1 MPCAVVLNKYV
12 LWSMEL
18 SRHCEARRGGGSCS
32 VEMKC
37 SNFKFIDGLL
47 VIFFASLVLLCL
59 LAHKEVIV

>member
-1 MPCAVVLNKYV
+1 LFAAG
-12 LWSMEL
+12 
-18 SRHCEARRGGGSCS
+18 EARRGGGSCS